1 MSIINVHSGGQR
13 AKSTLQW
20 LCPHFTF
27 LLIHSFSSSASS
39 GSSSLFSQ
47 YLCWFMVGAVSDT
60 RGLTMFHHFPNG
72 PCLQRLDLIHSLF
85 DIVEGIHIMN
95 IVIRCHVTSEG

>member
-47 YLCWFMVGAVSDT
+47 YIDRNKDAPSAQSATCCDHGSQQNGDCAESIPHIKIVKEIGGHDVS
-60 RGLTMFHHFPNG
+60 L
-72 PCLQRLDLIHSLF
+72 
-85 DIVEGIHIMN
+85 
-95 IVIRCHVTSEG
+95 